1 MRRAVCA
8 KNILINL
15 CNVSWQIYLQ
25 VKYDTILTRHISF
38 HFVSFAVVFI
48 LYFFLCRLRRND
60 DTHFPG
66 RRQNSGKVKIS
77 GGKTIKIMKTDRFHT
92 VKVINFRFYFLDI
105 DQDPKFFVGTKKKK
119 RVYACMAERC
129 VFIQPNGTYHDASSQ
144 PAKPATINISL
155 TDSI

>member
-66 RRQNSGKVKIS
+66 RRRQNSGKVKIS
-77 GGKTIKIMKTDRFHT
+77 GGKTIKIMKTERFHT

-119 RVYACMAERC
+119 ESTRAWRNG
-129 VFIQPNGTYHDASSQ
+129 VFSFNQMEHIMMPAASQ
-144 PAKPATINISL
+144 QNQQQ
-155 TDSI
+155 